1 MPSYKSEVAYL
12 KDVIKGY
19 QLAIAN
25 LNYETEGMFDDEE
38 ENNAKALDNMMDIIN
53 YQVLS
58 ATVEHN
64 RSRGELKENTTFPIN
79 WTQKELNG
87 EKEIDGEK
95 KLND

>member
-1 MPSYKSEVAYL
+1 MPSYKTEVAYL

-25 LNYETEGMFDDEE
+25 LRYETEDRDEKTL
-38 ENNAKALDNMMDIIN
+38 KAVDEMYDIIN

-58 ATVEHN
+58 ATSEHN
-64 RSRGELKENTTFPIN
+64 RSRGELKENTTFPN
-79 WTQKELNG
+79 SWTQKQLDG
-87 EKEIDGEK
+87 EKEIAPDRK